1 MILYGMCLALSG
13 VPFKVFVGPKHTL
26 QRHMGPQ
33 EGDHSREVVV
43 VVVVVVVAKTAPSY
57 KPGLV
62 CRARCSLS
70 GPKVIEQRKDEHLWK
85 LHITTRLMLQVSH
98 ESLGPDMLQ
107 TLGRGQARTLDV

>member
-1 MILYGMCLALSG
+1 MILYSMCLALSG
-13 VPFKVFVGPKHTL
+13 VPFEVFVGPKHTL

-33 EGDHSREVVV
+33 EGDHSRE

-107 TLGRGQARTLDV
+107 TLGRRQARTLDV